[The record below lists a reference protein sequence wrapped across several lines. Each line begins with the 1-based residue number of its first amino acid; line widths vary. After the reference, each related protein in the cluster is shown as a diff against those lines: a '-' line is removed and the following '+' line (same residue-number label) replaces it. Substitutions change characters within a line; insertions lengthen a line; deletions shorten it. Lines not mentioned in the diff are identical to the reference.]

1 MTKYKSINQF
11 AYLFFLFIYKLL
23 SFLYVLSFKNKSVL
37 RIKLRFGILILSAA
51 VSMVSCNNG
60 TKFKGKKI
68 NNLNKKFGVFLPPK
82 PKIEDK
88 EKLPEVTTSTTPG
101 VMCYVIMTIDPLQP
115 VACDIHAPL
124 VLYNTE
130 VDIFPQFESGEE
142 SLKKIIKNN
151 IKYPDEILKDSIPRT
166 VVCKIIINEDG
177 SVTFHEIV
185 KSAGKSFDKEAERVV
200 KLLPEFSPGMAGG
213 VPVRVYY
220 EIPVKFE
227 LPEQNQK
234 D

>member
-1 MTKYKSINQF
+1 MTKYRSINQF

-51 VSMVSCNNG
+51 VSMASCNNG
-60 TKFKGKKI
+60 TKLKGKKI
-68 NNLNKKFGVFLPPK
+68 AVMNKKLMLNLPSKTYNTDSNPLG
-82 PKIEDK
+82 I
-88 EKLPEVTTSTTPG
+88 T
-101 VMCYVIMTIDPLQP
+101 CYVIVAKDPLQP
-115 VACDIHAPL
+115 EAIDLCTPTIL
-124 VLYNTE
+124 FFSE
-130 VDIFPQFESGEE
+130 IDIFPQFSHGNE
-142 SLKKIIKNN
+142 SLAKFIKNN

-166 VVCKIIINEDG
+166 VVCKIIINENG